1 MDRICDGCCCGGA
14 AESKGAADVRLLHP
28 SSTCVRV
35 KNHYPES
42 SLTCL
47 FENSES

>member
-1 MDRICDGCCCGGA
+1 VMDAVGGGA
-14 AESKGAADVRLLHP
+14 AERSGVVRLLHP

-47 FENSES
+47 CENSES

>member
-1 MDRICDGCCCGGA
+1 MDA
-14 AESKGAADVRLLHP
+14 VVVVLQKEKGERRTDVRLLHP

-42 SLTCL
+42 SQTCL